1 MPDSTPLKVEAG
13 LMLCMLLAITACTA
27 AGAPD
32 VEAARFEPV
41 PVATPTPTE
50 GRPMIAPDTRP
61 PTPEPP
67 DGPQLTPEQVWR
79 KLMGLIDSLRDET
92 DLNRGHIERAIGL
105 PLQQHDGS
113 VRMTMIAG
121 RTTGGWHYAFKL
133 MTYSKA
139 DRRVAFDVY
148 VPELSSSNGVAPTCT
163 FPFRQLHDALLARG
177 FEARN
182 LTATGDRAYSWTF
195 SRPPLV
201 LNTYYYFLRPQE
213 MDEANYD
220 EACVDRVVMSFV
232 IPAEGSA
239 R

>member
-13 LMLCMLLAITACTA
+13 LMLCMLLAITGCTA
-27 AGAPD
+27 AGAPV
-32 VEAARFEPV
+32 VEAAHVEP
-41 PVATPTPTE
+41 PPAATPMPTE
-50 GRPMIAPDTRP
+50 GRPMSASQSASVAPR
-61 PTPEPP
+61 PP

-79 KLMGLIDSLRDET
+79 KLMDLIDSLHDET
-92 DLNRGHIERAIGL
+92 DLDRVHIERVIGL
-105 PLQQHDGS
+105 RLSPRPEERDVQF
-113 VRMTMIAG
+113 IAG
-121 RTTGGWHYAFKL
+121 HSTAGWRYIFDL
-133 MTYSKA
+133 MRYSA
-139 DRRVAFDVY
+139 EDVRAGFAVHLPDLNTSAY
-148 VPELSSSNGVAPTCT
+148 ISPTCT

-232 IPAEGSA
+232 IPAEGNA